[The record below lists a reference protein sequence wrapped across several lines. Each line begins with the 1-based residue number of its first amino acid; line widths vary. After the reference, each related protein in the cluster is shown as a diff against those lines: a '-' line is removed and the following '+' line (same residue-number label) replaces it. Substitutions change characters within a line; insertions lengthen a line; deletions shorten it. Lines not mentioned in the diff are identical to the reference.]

1 MQPRNLNSVSYSP
14 QIVPTNPA
22 DLPAFLRDELAGLQ
36 NAIAILAAG
45 HIDTSHV
52 APLKPRDGDI
62 RLADGTDWNPGSG
75 QGVYC
80 YYNSTW
86 NFLG

>member
-1 MQPRNLNSVSYSP
+1 MQPRNISSVFYSP

-22 DLPAFLRDELAGLQ
+22 DLPAFLEAELTNIQ
-36 NAIAILAAG
+36 NAIMLLAAG
-45 HIDTSHV
+45 HIDVSHA
-52 APLKPRDGDI
+52 APLKPREGDI

-80 YYNSTW
+80 YYNNTW